1 MTTRGS
7 NRRRLAI
14 ALGAIAG
21 IAAIDIFASR
31 RRALASRR
39 ASVIAAVTINKPP
52 LEVYEFFRKLEHLPQ
67 FMDYLA
73 SVEVLG
79 PRRSRWTAV
88 LPVGGTASWEAEI
101 LEDRPGSALSWCSV
115 EGSPIQTRGR
125 VTFTRTPGRNMTEIR
140 VELQLAVLGGGPST
154 TLARLFARPQI
165 KADLR
170 RLKQVLET
178 GEVLYSD
185 ASQHQLPHPAQPSLP
200 GRRDAAPRTFIENP
214 PTARKGGTP

>member
-1 MTTRGS
+1 LAFPRALAGVVGVDARGPASSTIVRAMGVREIASGVALLAAPAHPAPLWTRVVGDAIDLGLLGLALTTRGS

-101 LEDRPGSALSWCSV
+101 LEDRPGS
-115 EGSPIQTRGR
+115 
-125 VTFTRTPGRNMTEIR
+125 
-140 VELQLAVLGGGPST
+140 
-154 TLARLFARPQI
+154 
-165 KADLR
+165 
-170 RLKQVLET
+170 
-178 GEVLYSD
+178 
-185 ASQHQLPHPAQPSLP
+185 
-200 GRRDAAPRTFIENP
+200 
-214 PTARKGGTP
+214 